1 MTISRRN
8 FLVLSGATALTPV
21 LASCGGGSGSGG
33 GLQYWSAFQN
43 QQQQDYFKKERVD
56 AFQGSAKVRL
66 TVKPTDTI
74 DRLTQT
80 ALAAGTGPDLVL
92 TAGPAQV
99 AAYADAGYLL
109 PLEKYSQKYGWD
121 SMLAPWALAAS
132 RVDGKLVCLPG
143 GYETMIMIYNPATLE
158 QHGWK
163 VPTNRSEFEA
173 ICTEAKAKGLMPV
186 ASGNADWRPASEWW
200 VTFALNHSAGPDAV
214 YSALQG
220 RTRWSDPVFADAINL
235 LNGYYQQGW
244 WGGSVD
250 SYFTNTFPN
259 LYTALASG
267 KAVFMITG
275 SWATS
280 EILPYFGAAAGN
292 DATWDWAP
300 LFPLRDGVP
309 AEVWDLGIGATLSVN
324 AKSANPDAAAE
335 YLNFLESDPKR
346 QAQGIAE
353 ASLQP
358 APIQLSA
365 ADFPESVDER
375 LVRLYTRL
383 SNAATIGYT
392 TWTFWPQQTDTD
404 LYTNFDKVITGQLST
419 KDYLDSLDKVFQS
432 ELAAKKVPPAPAPSG
447 PAK

>member
-1 MTISRRN
+1 MIISRRN
-8 FLVLSGATALTPV
+8 FLILSGAAALTPV
-21 LASCGGGSGSGG
+21 LASCGSGSGG
-33 GLQYWSAFQN
+33 GLQYWGAFQD

-56 AFQGSAKVRL
+56 AFRGSAQVRM
-66 TVKPTDTI
+66 TVKPNDTI
-74 DRLTQT
+74 DQLTQT

-92 TAGPAQV
+92 TPGPAQV
-99 AAYADAGYLL
+99 AAYAGAGYLL
-109 PLEKYSQKYGWD
+109 PLEQYSQKYGWD
-121 SMLAPWALAAS
+121 SALASWALEAS
-132 RVDGKLVCLPG
+132 RVDGKLVCLPA
-143 GYETMIMIYNPATLE
+143 GYETMMLIYNPATLE

-163 VPTNRSEFEA
+163 VPTNRTEFEA

-186 ASGNADWRPASEWW
+186 AAGNADWRAASEWW
-200 VTFALNHSAGPDAV
+200 VTFALNHYAGPDAV

-220 RTRWSDPVFADAINL
+220 QTPWTDPVFADAINL
-235 LNGYYQQGW
+235 LSGYYQRGW
-244 WGGSVD
+244 WGGAVD

-259 LYTALASG
+259 LYAALASG
-267 KAVFMITG
+267 DAVFMITG

-280 EILPYFGAAAGN
+280 EILPYFGAPAGN

-309 AEVWDLGIGATLSVN
+309 AEVWDLGIGQTLSIN

-335 YLNFLESDPKR
+335 YLNFLETDPKR

-358 APIQLSA
+358 APVHLSE
-365 ADFPESVDER
+365 ADFPASVDER
-375 LVRLYTRL
+375 LVRLYTKL

-419 KDYLDSLDKVFQS
+419 QDYLAGLDGVFRN
-432 ELAAKKVPPAPAPSG
+432 ELAARKVPPAPTPTGLAR
-447 PAK
+447 